1 MDLFQDIV
9 YYVVART
16 LVYLELVNAGLSA
29 SECMLG
35 CEFA

>member
-1 MDLFQDIV
+1 MDLFQDMV
-9 YYVVART
+9 YYGVARMP
-16 LVYLELVNAGLSA
+16 VYLELVNAGLLA

>member
-16 LVYLELVNAGLSA
+16 PVYLELVNAGLSA